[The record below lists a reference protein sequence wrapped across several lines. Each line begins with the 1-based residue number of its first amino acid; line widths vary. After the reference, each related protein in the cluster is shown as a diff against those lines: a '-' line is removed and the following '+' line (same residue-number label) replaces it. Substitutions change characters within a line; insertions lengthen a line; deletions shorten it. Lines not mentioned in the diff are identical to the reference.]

1 MSTTTETI
9 PRMEE
14 EVIESAPDLH
24 PDSLYASEAEPWADW
39 ETRLVL
45 YSIAIGLAGLV
56 VLGALINIFLL

>member
-9 PRMEE
+9 SRMEE
-14 EVIESAPDLH
+14 PEAAPDLH

-56 VLGALINIFLL
+56 VLGTLINIFLL